1 MTNVLI
7 PRLISIIASIQAKI
21 ETMKKIFTA
30 SKVRHFVLSLR
41 QNINFQPV
49 KDNRQ
54 QIHHEQEI
62 LAEKHGT

>member
-1 MTNVLI
+1 
-7 PRLISIIASIQAKI
+7 
-21 ETMKKIFTA
+21 MKKIFTV